1 MDNQEQINQKD
12 VFPLQWRWDVSTSK
26 MICSEP
32 LPKMLGYPGKQTI
45 TLNELM
51 SSASSQMEELE
62 ALVRHIYKE
71 HTQKEVRVLIDRGEH
86 RFVGSL
92 SIKNTE
98 ELPHLIQGSLDLLTY
113 LPSREVEYILLHQL
127 LIDAQI
133 GMLILDQQRRILKAN
148 KEYCRATGFALSDIL
163 GEQADLFRSEDD
175 RADLCETVWSEAKE
189 KGVWSGELLARDNQG
204 LSYAHELILQR
215 VHIHSS
221 GGEFF
226 IAISKRLDVSV
237 NPWLDEDEKPTVSA
251 SSLPLAGK
259 LKRYMEKT
267 FTSLP
272 SDKTMVVFVF
282 QPSFSKDLS
291 KSMQYWLIGNRMLN
305 MPEDMVVGILSTDLF
320 AGCVVVPRNLG
331 IIHHKLQTFVEKL
344 TKHDNQHMES
354 DIDTQATIGV
364 SILGTD
370 ATSVSQM
377 ITHASQSMV
386 ASRQKGKTT
395 VTYFDHRLQK
405 KMDHKQIL
413 SRLLNK
419 AIEQNNIQVF
429 YQPIIELQSLKIVKF
444 EALFR
449 VKLDTSLTYDT
460 QELIHLAE
468 ENGWI
473 DRIDG
478 AVTSKALSDLAV
490 LQKHFKSPEL
500 QISVNRSMSNDRVSH
515 SCLEDTLR
523 LILDARIDPSL
534 VTVELTE
541 SSFLADFDRQMSW
554 IEKLTKEGIEI
565 AIDDFG
571 TGYSSFSYLLNLP
584 ATHIKIDRSF
594 VKDLMLGSNAYMMI
608 EMVTSLVHRM
618 GGRVVAEGVE
628 NIEELWALS
637 HAKVDFVQGFLFSKP
652 VGLEQILANKVPRT
666 FLQYQTTLVSEKADM
681 ARDIMLREFPRIG
694 MDHKVELAQR
704 QMQSRNTDFLVVIE
718 KSHCC
723 GVIREKDIQS
733 AMSPYLGTN
742 AEQARDRNLLQRRVH
757 QIMPKGGYDEVGSN
771 CEISVIKQ
779 LFQAK
784 GNTIVIVTGDSG
796 VCLGVITA
804 KMLFNVL

>member
-1 MDNQEQINQKD
+1 MDNQEQTNQNG

-26 MICSEP
+26 MICPEP
-32 LPKMLGYPGKQTI
+32 LPRMLGYPEKTSI

-51 SSASSQMEELE
+51 ASASRQTEELE
-62 ALVRHIYKE
+62 LLVRSIYKE
-71 HTQKEVRVLIDRGEH
+71 HTQKKVRVLIDRGEH
-86 RFVGSL
+86 RFVALL
-92 SIKNTE
+92 SIKNSE
-98 ELPHLIQGSLDLLTY
+98 ELPHLIQGSFDLLTY
-113 LPSREVEYILLHQL
+113 LPSREIEYILLHQL

-133 GMLILDQQRRILKAN
+133 GMLILDEQHRILKAN
-148 KEYCRATGFALSDIL
+148 KEYCQATGFALSDIL
-163 GEQADLFRSEDD
+163 GEHADLFRGEDNK
-175 RADLCETVWSEAKE
+175 ADLCETVWSVAIE
-189 KGVWSGELLARDNQG
+189 KGIWSGELLGRDKQG
-204 LSYAHELILQR
+204 LSYAHELILQKIR
-215 VHIHSS
+215 IQSS
-221 GGEFF
+221 GEIFF
-226 IAISKRLDVSV
+226 IVISKRLDVPV
-237 NPWLDEDEKPTVSA
+237 NPWLDDEKPTASA
-251 SSLPLAGK
+251 LSLPMAGK
-259 LKRYMEKT
+259 LKGYMEKM

-272 SDKTMVVFVF
+272 ADKTMVVFVF

-291 KSMQYWLIGNRMLN
+291 QSMQYWLIGNRMLH
-305 MPEDMVVGILSTDLF
+305 MPEDLFVGILSADLF
-320 AGCVVVPRNLG
+320 AGCIVVPRNLG
-331 IIHHKLQTFVEKL
+331 VIHNKLHMFVEKL
-344 TKHDNQHMES
+344 TKHDDQHMES
-354 DIDTQATIGV
+354 EIDTQATIGV

-395 VTYFDHRLQK
+395 ITYFDHRLQK

-419 AIEQNNIQVF
+419 AIEQNSIHVF

-449 VKLDTSLTYDT
+449 VKLDTTLTYDT
-460 QELIHLAE
+460 QELIRLAE

-473 DRIDG
+473 DRIDC
-478 AVTSKALSDLAV
+478 AVTSKALSDLV
-490 LQKHFKSPEL
+490 ILQKHFKSPEL
-500 QISVNRSMSNDRVSH
+500 QISVNRSMSNDRVNH
-515 SCLEDTLR
+515 CCLEDTLR

-541 SSFLADFDRQMSW
+541 SSFLADFDRQILW

-584 ATHIKIDRSF
+584 AAYIKIDRSF
-594 VKDLMLGSNAYMMI
+594 VKDLTLGSNAYMMI

-618 GGRVVAEGVE
+618 GGTVVAEGVE
-628 NIEELWALS
+628 EIEELWALS

-652 VGLEQILANKVPRT
+652 VSLDHILANKIPKT
-666 FLQYQTTLVSEKADM
+666 FLQYQTTLVSEKADQ

-694 MDHKVELAQR
+694 MDHKIELALR
-704 QMQSRNTDFLVVIE
+704 QMQSKNTDFLVVIE

-723 GVIREKDIQS
+723 GVLRERDIQAS
-733 AMSPYLGTN
+733 LSPYLGTN

-757 QIMPKGGYDEVGSN
+757 QVMPKDGYDEVGSN
-771 CEISVIKQ
+771 CEIGVVKQ
-779 LFQAK
+779 IFQAK